1 MTQLNLLDHERSA
14 ISISV
19 DYDGISA
26 DLQKHEIDAK
36 SYAISVGGYSRFL
49 HEFIHELSGKTIE
62 VYVISNEEGSFK
74 TVLKIVYNSIVGYSV
89 IASILSF
96 HGVNAGDVERYIIS
110 AQEKIVNLIADSAG
124 STEKILNKITNDE
137 SLSEELKKIL
147 KKIITNTKARK
158 GLDDF
163 TRPLER
169 SGYEKIKVST
179 REDCSYVIYDSQ
191 REAFKYTPPDIV
203 VEEPFRET
211 VRLLYLSPVFTEWK
225 FQGAKDFWAEVQDF
239 EFLDRTKNRLFSELQ
254 GKFYLV
260 SGTAKTVRKEGA
272 RKGTTTWII
281 NKVSELQEI
290 HTLL

>member
-1 MTQLNLLDHERSA
+1 MTQLSLLDHESNA

-36 SYAISVGGYSRFL
+36 SFATSVGGYSRFL
-49 HEFIHELSGKTIE
+49 HEFIREITGTTVE
-62 VYVISNEEGSFK
+62 VYVVSNEEGSFK

-96 HGVNAGDVERYIIS
+96 HGVNAGDVERYIIL
-110 AQEKIVNLIADSAG
+110 AQEKIVNLIADNEG
-124 STEKILNKITNDE
+124 STERILNEIMYDNT
-137 SLSEELKKIL
+137 LSEELKSVL

-169 SGYEKIKVST
+169 SGYEKIKVAT

-191 REAFKYTPPDIV
+191 RGAFKYTPPDIV

-225 FQGAKDFWAEVQDF
+225 FQGTKDFWAEVQDS

-272 RKGTTTWII
+272 RKGTTTWVI